1 MYTLCGLVT
10 CLLTYQANKLLI
22 SRYKTN
28 RKVGNAL
35 LVLIVLIF
43 STMAALRDYNIGTD
57 ISYYVTPVF
66 YNAKR
71 MSFREYWVINSVII
85 EPLYLILNYLIA
97 MFTDD
102 PRLLMGCIELIV
114 SGFILLRLSDY
125 KMNRRMWIGVF
136 IFNFAFFPISLN
148 LMRQSIAMAIIFYA
162 TRYIFSDKLNI
173 HRFILW
179 VVISMGFHL
188 TGIIGLFILA
198 FVFYYQK
205 EKNIIRSRTLAR
217 EFKTILLIVGLVIM
231 IFLFNKIVDMIIPI
245 SGFSLKYSSYAV
257 GDINGFDFKPFL
269 VRSPFLLI
277 IFVYRRHFYEQK
289 CENYLLYILLLT
301 DALTSLLRSYSTT
314 LYRISIFF
322 AYYKMLAIP
331 NLIESLKPNKRL
343 RITFVIC
350 LLLYVLWIYQIILQ
364 GNEQVYPYTA
374 KWLFN

>member
-1 MYTLCGLVT
+1 
-10 CLLTYQANKLLI
+10 
-22 SRYKTN
+22 
-28 RKVGNAL
+28 
-35 LVLIVLIF
+35 
-43 STMAALRDYNIGTD
+43 
-57 ISYYVTPVF
+57 
-66 YNAKR
+66 
-71 MSFREYWVINSVII
+71 
-85 EPLYLILNYLIA
+85 
-97 MFTDD
+97 
-102 PRLLMGCIELIV
+102 
-114 SGFILLRLSDY
+114 
-125 KMNRRMWIGVF
+125 
-136 IFNFAFFPISLN
+136 
-148 LMRQSIAMAIIFYA
+148 
-162 TRYIFSDKLNI
+162 
-173 HRFILW
+173 
-179 VVISMGFHL
+179 
-188 TGIIGLFILA
+188 
-198 FVFYYQK
+198 
-205 EKNIIRSRTLAR
+205 
-217 EFKTILLIVGLVIM
+217 M